1 MATTTGNLSPTTVSA
16 LQALEPVLGEFN
28 QERANSIMESV
39 KGEHSD
45 TSGKYYNNYV
55 MSDNAANSMAYYYSR
70 NQDLLGVQQS
80 VLDRVSAD
88 AMGVKHDAELLK
100 RQFEINEWTAN
111 NKRESLFLMQLLLVA
126 VTFTAFLLFLNRRG
140 IVPNFI
146 FFLVS
151 TILFIAFI
159 LTIVIRAQYTNIRRD
174 KRYWNRQAFPRMPSA
189 PAPQGCPTDT
199 NASPATVG
207 SALNNLGTSLYGA
220 ATTTVGAG
228 VSGLNKLGSSASTF
242 ANNYENTGRAL
253 INSLN

>member
-1 MATTTGNLSPTTVSA
+1 MATTGNLSPATVSA

-28 QERANSIMESV
+28 QERANSIMDSV

-80 VLDRVSAD
+80 VLERVKAD
-88 AMGVKHDAELLK
+88 AMGVKHDADLLK
-100 RQFEINEWTAN
+100 RQFEINEWTAA
-111 NKRESLFLMQLLLVA
+111 NKRETLFLMQLLLA
-126 VTFTAFLLFLNRRG
+126 GVTFTAFLLFLNRKG
-140 IVPNFI
+140 LVPNFI

-151 TILFIAFI
+151 TLLFIAFI
-159 LTIVIRAQYTNIRRD
+159 LTVVIRAQYTNIRRD

-199 NASPATVG
+199 TAGSASVG
-207 SALNNLGTSLYGA
+207 SAISNLGSSLYD
-220 ATTTVGAG
+220 ATKATVASG
-228 VSGLNKLGSSASTF
+228 VSGLNKLGSSANTF
-242 ANNYENTGRAL
+242 ANSYENTGRAL
-253 INSLN
+253 INSL